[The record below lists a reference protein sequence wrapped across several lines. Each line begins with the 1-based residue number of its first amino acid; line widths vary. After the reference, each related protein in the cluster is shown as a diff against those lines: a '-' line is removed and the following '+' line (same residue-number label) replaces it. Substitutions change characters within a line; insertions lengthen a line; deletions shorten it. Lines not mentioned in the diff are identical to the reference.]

1 LRITWGSPSRWRG
14 FCAARAWRYTLA
26 MFDQH
31 LRHIPQPLL
40 DSASSC
46 YPEVAIVAK

>member
-1 LRITWGSPSRWRG
+1 MTGLRSIEITR
-14 FCAARAWRYTLA
+14 RYNLA
-26 MFDQH
+26 MFDRH

-46 YPEVAIVAK
+46 YPEVAIAAK